1 MENKFLLGRKEL
13 LCVLINLFTVKML
26 FTYPRN
32 MVILSGNAAWLQCL
46 FVSLIFLLI
55 YVVSITLYEK
65 IGKINIIEACKKI
78 GGKPLKIIVGLV
90 ISIILF
96 SNISITTRA
105 FPESIKIVL
114 LPLTPVKIIS
124 LVFLSVSAIGA
135 YIGIYSVSRIHSLF
149 IPIVGILMILF
160 ALLLIPYADINNLF
174 PILGT
179 GTQNIFLYGI
189 ESISIFGDLIVLF
202 ILMPFFENFNMIKK
216 TGRSAV
222 IISGIVST
230 VIVLLYNLIYSYP
243 ASTEFLFPVYNMSRI
258 IRIGDFFQRL
268 EAFFEF
274 IWSISILLYSSIYI
288 FTICYLWKE
297 IFDLKYYKQL
307 IFPVTVIMGSLSFI
321 PSSMV
326 DLLLIGELV
335 SKFSMPISFLIPIII
350 SIFYRIKNKKL
361 SIKKDSL

>member
-32 MVILSGNAAWLQCL
+32 MVILSGNAAWLQCI
-46 FVSLIFLLI
+46 FVSLVFLLI
-55 YVVSITLYEK
+55 YIISIFLYEK
-65 IGKINIIEACKKI
+65 IGKINIIKACEKT

-96 SNISITTRA
+96 SNISVTTRA

-114 LPLTPVKIIS
+114 LPLTPIKIIT
-124 LVFLSVSAIGA
+124 LVFLIISGIGA
-135 YIGIYSVSRIHSLF
+135 YVGVYSISRIHALF
-149 IPIVGILMILF
+149 IPIAGILMVLF
-160 ALLLIPYADINNLF
+160 AILLIPYADINNLF
-174 PILGT
+174 PVFGT

-202 ILMPFFENFNMIKK
+202 ILIPFFENFKMIK
-216 TGRSAV
+216 TSGRTAV

-243 ASTEFLFPVYNMSRI
+243 ASTEFLFPVYNMTRI

-288 FTICYLWKE
+288 FAICYLWKE

-307 IFPVTVIMGSLSFI
+307 IIPVTVIMGSLSFI
-321 PSSMV
+321 PSSMA
-326 DLLLIGELV
+326 DLLLIGEFV
-335 SKFSMPISFLIPIII
+335 SKLSIPISFLIPIVI
-350 SIFYRIKNKKL
+350 SLIYRIKYKKL
-361 SIKKDSL
+361 SSKKDSL